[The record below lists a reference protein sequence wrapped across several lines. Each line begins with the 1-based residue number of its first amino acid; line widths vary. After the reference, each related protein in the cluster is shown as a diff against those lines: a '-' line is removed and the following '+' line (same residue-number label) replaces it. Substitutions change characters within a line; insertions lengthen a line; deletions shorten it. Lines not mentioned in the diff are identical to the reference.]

1 MIRIPLLYPDP
12 NLSTGGTAVFYL
24 LYGLGILTLYQVVR
38 GGSSK
43 TWNADMLDRF
53 MLTVTA
59 CAFLVVLLI
68 YAVWFHPR

>member
-12 NLSTGGTAVFYL
+12 NLSTVGTAVFYL

-38 GGSSK
+38 ASSR
-43 TWNADMLDRF
+43 NADMLDRF
-53 MLTVTA
+53 MLTVAGAST
-59 CAFLVVLLI
+59 LVVLLI